1 MGAEL
6 GLFLMTIYA
15 RLGERY
21 GPQHWWPGETPYE
34 VAVGAILTQST
45 AWTNVA
51 RAIANLKEAG
61 VLSPA
66 AMDALPL
73 ERLEELIR
81 PSGYYHAKARKL
93 KAFLAL
99 LAEEFD
105 GDLARLWALPGP
117 ELRGRLLATY
127 GIGPETADSICLY
140 AAGAPCFVVDA
151 YTRRVFA
158 RLGLVDEPV
167 TYDELRALFTDKLP
181 PDVALFNEYHALIV
195 RHGKE
200 VCQKRPRC
208 AGCVLADLCP
218 TAWQGAEGRQ
228 GRDEVSK
235 CTNS

>member
-1 MGAEL
+1 MAMAL
-6 GLFLMTIYA
+6 GPYLMTIYT
-15 RLGERY
+15 RLWERF
-21 GPQHWWPGETPYE
+21 GPQHWWPGKTPFE
-34 VAVGAILTQST
+34 VAVGAVLTQST
-45 AWTNVA
+45 AWANVS
-51 RAIANLKEAG
+51 RAIANLKAAG

-66 AMDALPL
+66 AMTALPV

-93 KAFLAL
+93 RAFLAL

-117 ELRGRLLATY
+117 ELRRRLLATY

-140 AAGAPCFVVDA
+140 SAGAPYFVVDG

-158 RLGLVDEPV
+158 RLGLVDERV
-167 TYDELRALFTDKLP
+167 NYDDLQALFTENLVTDM
-181 PDVALFNEYHALIV
+181 ALFNEYHALIV

-208 AGCVLADLCP
+208 AGCALADLCP
-218 TAWQGAEGRQ
+218 TARRRAM
-228 GRDEVSK
+228 
-235 CTNS
+235 